1 MSYTYSIPFD
11 ILFQEVNDMDILL
24 TLLSGCI
31 VTIMIAMNGQ
41 LSNHFGLYFAT
52 VLIHAIG
59 LATIYIVCHMK
70 KAKLHFRNG
79 IPLYLYTGGTVG
91 VLTVFF
97 NNVTISSIGAS
108 LVTALGLLGQLVS
121 SLVLEQKGWLG
132 SIQNTITK
140 ESIISLIIILIGIG
154 VMLL

>member
-1 MSYTYSIPFD
+1 M
-11 ILFQEVNDMDILL
+11 EILL
-24 TLLSGCI
+24 ALLSGCV

-59 LATIYIVCHMK
+59 LATIYIICHMK
-70 KAKLHFRNG
+70 KAKLHFKNG
-79 IPLYLYTGGTVG
+79 VPFYLYTGGMIG

-97 NNVTISSIGAS
+97 NNLTIGSIGAS

-121 SLVLEQKGWLG
+121 SLILEQKGWLG
-132 SIQNTITK
+132 SIQSTITK
-140 ESIISLIIILIGIG
+140 EKLISLCIILIGIG
-154 VMLL
+154 VML